1 MTSMMFAAL
10 GDENRWR
17 MLQALAERPRSVGV
31 LAELTGLRQPQT
43 TKHLQTLARAGLVVV
58 HPAANRRYYG
68 LREEPL
74 RELAAALSELADR
87 VAEHRD
93 RGESFEQM
101 AAAIETERLAADRPN
116 WADDR
121 RYAFTRSIDAPLRDV
136 WRRITEA
143 ELLAA
148 WWSPR
153 DLRLSELEFTPA
165 VGGRVVFEYVDAD
178 DPDGAGGVVGRAEGR
193 VDAVDPDRR
202 IAFHTTPLLPDG
214 SAAFTAHLDL
224 ALSGVDGAVT
234 LEVDYRI
241 TDSVIESADFVAGIR
256 TGMEESLDALVRVAE
271 AEAGS
276 TSTPTTEIQED

>member
-1 MTSMMFAAL
+1 MMFAAL